1 MESSFFSSI
10 ALWFGR
16 NKVFSRLSSK
26 CQAHETQLYRGCFW
40 EDVSV
45 HANISSLGLN
55 GIQTVAI
62 LLNAPNFKRASR
74 MWPSTQTSTKFCT
87 INCSSSCLLSL
98 VELGLLLTSSS
109 V

>member
-62 LLNAPNFKRASR
+62 LLNAPNFRLKELPAYGH
-74 MWPSTQTSTKFCT
+74 
-87 INCSSSCLLSL
+87 LLKPVL
-98 VELGLLLTSSS
+98 NFAQ
-109 V
+109 